1 MTSSTE
7 FVKSLGKGSFG
18 SVNLIKLTK
27 PDGSKPYYHAVKSS
41 NAQDYD
47 SLYNEFQ
54 ILSKLRDCPRIVQ
67 TFGTSLERGV
77 NDNGTRVYNMSME
90 YAAGGSLTSFMET
103 RSLTDTMIKDFTR
116 MILEGLVS
124 VHDHGYVH
132 CDLKPDNL
140 LVFPRDDVGVTKEVS
155 YELKVSDF
163 GTSTEAGEESVFW
176 EYDSPYLGTP
186 LYMSPESVNYGVAET
201 SLDLWSL
208 GCVVLEMY
216 TGQSPWPF
224 QDSEELLCHLL
235 DEKAPEIP
243 EYLPWEA
250 RQFLQTCFARNPV
263 ERGSASD
270 LLKHPFLLRGVSYEK
285 RVMVTGA
292 GSRIKSV
299 AVLKSRVIMKKPIR
313 VKILPP
319 KTPQFKKVLNRP
331 LRLKTIP
338 PKPPGFNLVFVQSFC
353 LSVSVCSVALL
364 LGGRWCRAN

>member
-1 MTSSTE
+1 MK

-18 SVNLIKLTK
+18 SVNLIKFTK

-41 NAQDYD
+41 NAQDFE

-67 TFGTSLERGV
+67 TYGTSLERGV

-103 RSLTDTMIKDFTR
+103 RSLTDTMIRDFTC

-140 LVFPRDDVGVTKEVS
+140 LLFPRDDVGVTKEVS
-155 YELKVSDF
+155 YELKLSDF
-163 GTSTEAGEESVFW
+163 GMSTEAGEESVFW
-176 EYDSPYLGTP
+176 EFDSPYLGTP
-186 LYMSPESVNYGVAET
+186 LYMSPESVHYGVAEK

-216 TGQSPWPF
+216 TGKSPWPF
-224 QDSEELLCHLL
+224 QDSDELLRHLL

-243 EYLPWEA
+243 ESLPWEA
-250 RQFLQTCFARNPV
+250 RQFLQTCFARDPV
-263 ERGSASD
+263 ERGSASE
-270 LLKHPFLLRGVSYEK
+270 LLKHPFLLPEVSDEK

-299 AVLKSRVIMKKPIR
+299 AVMKSRVIMKKPIR

-319 KTPQFKKVLNRP
+319 KTPRFKKVLNRP